1 MDNTEA
7 RTVQAALSAFL
18 AVLSCYGGVVVVPL
32 VILMVVMVI
41 DYITGMVSAWHSA
54 ELSSRK
60 GLFGIVKKVSY
71 LALVL
76 VGMGVDWLIYSGLQA
91 VNVSVGYTVF
101 FGVLVTI
108 WLVINELISILENLD
123 AIGVPLPKF
132 LVTAVKRL
140 KATTEK
146 LVNDKES
153 EEKKT

>member
-1 MDNTEA
+1 MDSSEA
-7 RTVQAALSAFL
+7 KTAQAALSAFL
-18 AVLSCYGGVVVVPL
+18 AVLSCYGGVVAVQLVV
-32 VILMVVMVI
+32 LMVVMVI
-41 DYITGMVSAWHSA
+41 DYVTGMVSAWHSA
-54 ELSSRK
+54 DLSSRK
-60 GLFGIVKKVSY
+60 GLFGIVKKISY

-91 VNVSVGYTVF
+91 VNVSIGYTVF

-108 WLVINELISILENLD
+108 WLIINELISILENLG

-140 KATTEK
+140 KTTTEK

-153 EEKKT
+153 EEEET